1 MLPTRRRLKK
11 GCVLLHIER
20 NKFCYDIFF
29 QIRYICFLKAKISV
43 KMINR
48 NYPISSHFFPNLIED
63 GVIYVDKTQFIVPL
77 LEKKTNSTFF
87 LSRPRRFGKSLFI
100 STLEYV
106 MRGRQDLFKGLF
118 IYDKIEWEEFPVIR
132 LSMDRIGFTSV
143 PLEQAL
149 LKAVY
154 KVAKTYNVILTE
166 TSPELS
172 FLELIESLY
181 KKYQKRVV
189 ILIDEYDKP
198 IIHYVEKEKVSQAE
212 TNRDILK
219 AFYGIL
225 KDSGEF
231 LRLTFITGVSK
242 FSKVSIFSDL
252 SQFDDLTLNPK
263 FTTICGF
270 TEAELLHYCR
280 QGLMDLAEKEGVSF
294 DAILEKVRYW
304 YDGFSWDATNFVYNP
319 FSTML
324 LMNNQEFDN
333 YWFETGTPT
342 FLVKLINKEF
352 RYAIKDIK
360 INRSIYNWHDL
371 KNLNYTSLMLQTGYL
386 TFKKHLGGMDYV
398 VSHPNK
404 EVENAFSQMMLE
416 DYMYYPQMT
425 MTTTVLDIREAFD
438 NNDIEAV
445 MGILTN
451 MFKSLPSQ
459 FFAEDVEIKDKN
471 GNPKTIKKAVN
482 ENFYHA
488 VIYLVFKI
496 LGIRIPVEVS
506 TQNGRIDAV
515 VETDTHIY
523 IFEFK
528 KNRKADVAIQQM
540 RDNDY
545 AGLYGLS
552 KKQIVLVGVC
562 FTMQKRGISHYLIE
576 PL

>member
-48 NYPISSHFFPNLIED
+48 NYPISSHYFPDLIEND
-63 GVIYVDKTQFIVPL
+63 AIYVDKTQFIAPL
-77 LEKKTNSTFF
+77 LEKEYNSTFF

-100 STLEYV
+100 STLEHV

-132 LSMDRIGFTSV
+132 LSMDRIGFTSM

-149 LKAVY
+149 VKAVY
-154 KVAKTYNVILTE
+154 KIADTYNVTLKE

-172 FLELIESLY
+172 LLELIESLY
-181 KKYQKRVV
+181 KKYLKRVV

-198 IIHYVEKEKVSQAE
+198 IIHYVEKEKVNQAE

-252 SQFDDLTLNPK
+252 NQFDDLTLDPK
-263 FTTICGF
+263 FVTICGF
-270 TEAELLHYCR
+270 TETELTHYCG
-280 QGLMDLAEKEGVSF
+280 QGLIDLAENEGV
-294 DAILEKVRYW
+294 DVETILEKVRYW
-304 YDGFSWDATNFVYNP
+304 YDGFSWNGKDFVYNP

-324 LMNNQEFDN
+324 LMKKKVFKN
-333 YWFETGTPT
+333 YWFDSGTPT
-342 FLVKLINKEF
+342 FLVKLINLDTKYDF
-352 RYAIKDIK
+352 RDIK
-360 INRSIYNWHDL
+360 VDSSIYNWHDL
-371 KNLNYTSLMLQTGYL
+371 KRLDYLSIMLQTGYL
-386 TFKKHLGGMDYV
+386 TFKEHIVDEIYK
-398 VSHPNK
+398 VSYPNK
-404 EVENAFSQMMLE
+404 EVEDAFSKMLIE
-416 DYMYYPQMT
+416 GYTHTQEGRMSVT
-425 MTTTVLDIREAFD
+425 ILEIETAFKK
-438 NNDIEAV
+438 NDIETV
-445 MGILTN
+445 ITIIKN
-451 MFKSLPSQ
+451 MFKTLPIQ
-459 FFAEDVEIKDKN
+459 FFQENIETQDRQGNIKIVRKS
-471 GNPKTIKKAVN
+471 VN

-488 VIYLVFKI
+488 IIYLIFNL
-496 LGIRIPVEVS
+496 LGIKMSVEVS
-506 TQNGRIDAV
+506 SHEGRIDAV

>member
-1 MLPTRRRLKK
+1 
-11 GCVLLHIER
+11 
-20 NKFCYDIFF
+20 
-29 QIRYICFLKAKISV
+29 
-43 KMINR
+43 MINR
-48 NYPISSHFFPNLIED
+48 NYPISSHYFPSLIENNA
-63 GVIYVDKTQFIVPL
+63 IYVDKTQFIVSL
-77 LEKKTNSTFF
+77 LEKENNATYF

-100 STLEYV
+100 STLECV
-106 MRGRQDLFKGLF
+106 MRGQQDLFKGLF

-132 LSMDRIGFTSV
+132 LSMDRIGFTDI
-143 PLEQAL
+143 PLDQAL
-149 LKAVY
+149 VKAVY

-166 TSPELS
+166 TSPGLS

-181 KKYQKRVV
+181 KKYQKRVA

-198 IIHYVEKEKVSQAE
+198 IIHYIEKDSVSQAE

-252 SQFDDLTLNPK
+252 SQFDDLTLDPK
-263 FTTICGF
+263 FVTICGF
-270 TEAELLHYCR
+270 TEVELLHYCH
-280 QGLMDLAEKEGVSF
+280 QGLVDLAEKEGVSF
-294 DAILEKVRYW
+294 DTILEKVRYW
-304 YDGFSWDATNFVYNP
+304 YDGFSWDAQNFVYNP

-324 LMNNQEFDN
+324 LMNKQEFDN

-425 MTTTVLDIREAFD
+425 MTTTVLDIREAFE

-445 MGILTN
+445 MGIMTN

-471 GNPKTIKKAVN
+471 GNPKIIKKAVN